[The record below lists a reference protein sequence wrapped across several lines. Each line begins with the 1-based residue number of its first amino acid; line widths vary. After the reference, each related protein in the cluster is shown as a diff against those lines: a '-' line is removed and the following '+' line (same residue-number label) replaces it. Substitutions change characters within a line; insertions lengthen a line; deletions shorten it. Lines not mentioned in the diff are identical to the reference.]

1 MAIKVCI
8 DAGHYGYYNPS
19 PVVAGYYEA
28 KMVWK
33 LHLLQKKY
41 LESYGIQVITTRSNQ
56 AADRDLYGRGAAAAG
71 CDLFLSVHSNAC
83 NTESVDRA
91 VVIGTLNGKAQTL
104 GRKLMQVIAETMGT
118 KDAPQY
124 STRAQSDGRDWYGVL
139 RGAAAVGVGG
149 LILEHSFHTNTRAAR
164 WLMDDSNL
172 DRLARA
178 EAACIAAHFGIATQP
193 EPEPAPA
200 PQPSGQMYRL
210 RKSWTDAASQI
221 GAWSNLDYAKAAAD
235 KHPGYTVY
243 DASGNAVY
251 PAADQSSYIVRVT
264 VNDLRIR
271 KTPSTGGVFVRYIEP
286 GKYTIVET
294 VAAGGY
300 TWGRLKSGI
309 GWIAL
314 DYTERV

>member
-1 MAIKVCI
+1 MLPITKNTSTGYNISKRGGYRPLWIVVHYFGSIGTALACSNYFKTADRQASADFFVDDDTIIQFNPDI
-8 DAGHYGYYNPS
+8 DANYTWHCGG
-19 PVVAGYYEA
+19 G
-28 KMVWK
+28 
-33 LHLLQKKY
+33 LQGSIRHSK
-41 LESYGIQVITTRSNQ
+41 YGICKNCNSIGIEMRPYNDRGNVKEAQNAGWYFHEATVRNT
-56 AADRDLYGRGAAAAG
+56 ADLVRY
-71 CDLFLSVHSNAC
+71 
-83 NTESVDRA
+83 
-91 VVIGTLNGKAQTL
+91 
-104 GRKLMQVIAETMGT
+104 
-118 KDAPQY
+118 
-124 STRAQSDGRDWYGVL
+124 
-139 RGAAAVGVGG
+139 
-149 LILEHSFHTNTRAAR
+149 
-164 WLMDDSNL
+164 LMDKYAIPADHVIMHADVTGKYCPAPFL
-172 DRLARA
+172 DRPAEWDAFRA
-178 EAACIAAHFGIATQP
+178 MITNITP
-193 EPEPAPA
+193 TPA

-251 PAADQSSYIVRVT
+251 PQGSYIVRVT